1 MPNTKARSRPLAVVV
16 LAAGE
21 GKRMRSRKAKILHE
35 LAGKPLLSHVLDK
48 AEALKPTKIV
58 VVVGHSADEVRKVVG
73 ERAECVL
80 QAEQLGSGH
89 AALQAKKA
97 LKGFDGDVVV
107 LCGDV
112 PLLRVETLKGL
123 LSRHRRAHAL
133 ATVLGMVLDAPTG
146 YGRILDDG
154 RGSIRI
160 VEHADATAEERAVDQ
175 VNTGTYCFDAKLLFG
190 ALSRLGRD
198 NAQGE
203 YYLTDVMDAA
213 SRKKSARALLLEDE
227 FEGLGVN
234 ARIDLARVEAVL
246 QERMILRWMDQGV
259 TFLDPATV
267 YLSADTKIGRDTVV
281 GPNVRLAGSTVIGE
295 GCMLEGSSYL
305 LDTVVEDEALI
316 RWGVVADRARIGRAA
331 QVGPYS
337 HLRPEA
343 DLGRSVRIGNFVE
356 VKKSRVG
363 RGSKANHLAYI
374 GDATIGEYVN
384 VGAGT
389 ITCNYDGFNK
399 HRTIIGD
406 RVQIGSDTQLV
417 APVALGDDVYV
428 AAGSTVTKDVAPGSL
443 VYNDKPQRVRAGWVE
458 GFRKR
463 SKSSKES

>member
-1 MPNTKARSRPLAVVV
+1 
-16 LAAGE
+16 
-21 GKRMRSRKAKILHE
+21 MRSRKAKVLHE
-35 LAGKPLLSHVLDK
+35 LAGKPLLSHVLDTVS
-48 AEALKPTKIV
+48 ALKPAKTV
-58 VVVGHSADEVRKVVG
+58 VVVGRSAEEVRKVVG

-97 LKGFDGDVVV
+97 LRGFDGDILV

-112 PLLRVETLKGL
+112 PLLRVATLKKV
-123 LSRHRRAHAL
+123 LSSHRRGHAL
-133 ATVLGMVLDAPTG
+133 ATVLGMVLEEPTG

-154 RGSIRI
+154 HGRIRI
-160 VEHADATAEERAVDQ
+160 VEHADATAEERTVAQ
-175 VNTGTYCFDAKLLFG
+175 VNTGTYCFDAKLLFA

-213 SRKKSARALLLEDE
+213 SRKRSARALVLEDE
-227 FEGLGVN
+227 TEGLGVN

-246 QERMILRWMDQGV
+246 QERMLLGWMDEGV
-259 TFLDPATV
+259 TFLDPSTV

-281 GPNVRLAGSTVIGE
+281 GPNVRLAGGTVIGE
-295 GCMLEGSSYL
+295 GCVLEGSTYL

-316 RWGVVADRARIGRAA
+316 RWGVVADRAHIGRAA
-331 QVGPYS
+331 RIGPYA

-343 DLGRSVRIGNFVE
+343 DLGQDVHIGNFVE
-356 VKKSRVG
+356 VKKSRIG

-374 GDATIGEYVN
+374 GDATIGEDVN

-389 ITCNYDGFNK
+389 ITCNYDGFRK
-399 HRTIIGD
+399 HRTVIGH

-417 APVALGDDVYV
+417 APVELGDDVYV

-458 GFRKR
+458 SFRKR
-463 SKSSKES
+463 AKASKES